1 MEDTT
6 GWSDF
11 KHTNSLKEK
20 RIEIRVERQNK
31 DDAPPI
37 LNLKW
42 RMEYMSCKKKKSLLK
57 RDAKKWAK
65 APLGQGEEEGEV
77 YSD

>member
-1 MEDTT
+1 MEDTA
-6 GWSDF
+6 GWSNF

-20 RIEIRVERQNK
+20 RIEIRKAEQRWCL
-31 DDAPPI
+31 PPI

-42 RMEYMSCKKKKSLLK
+42 QMEYMSCKKKKSLLK

-65 APLGQGEEEGEV
+65 APLDQGEEEREV